1 VTGVTDVIDT
11 SRPTENGTPVL
22 RVSGLQ
28 YAYPSGLQALGGIDM
43 ELRAGELIAIVG
55 PSGCGKSTF
64 LSMIAGLALPTGGEI
79 SWDEDQL
86 PPGEYRQHLAML
98 FQRDTVFPWRTVEKN
113 IQFGMECLD
122 LPKDQRQ
129 EWTDRLL
136 EMGGLTAFRKSYPRA
151 LSGGMRRRVGLL
163 TALAVRPSILLL
175 DEPFAALDEPT
186 RVEMLGDVLK
196 LVYEYNVSVMLVTH
210 DLAEAISIAD
220 RIFVL
225 SNRPATVDS
234 VFPVTFGHDRDIV
247 KLRERPQYA
256 SIYSQLWH
264 KLWSVIRSGDA
275 ETAALA
281 AQAPGDAPPSNP
293 GLAGPDMVSPDL
305 VNPSAEGHGQ

>member
-1 VTGVTDVIDT
+1 VNYVN
-11 SRPTENGTPVL
+11 ENSTPVL
-22 RVSGLQ
+22 SVSGLE
-28 YAYPSGLQALGGIDM
+28 YSYPSGLQALGGIDM
-43 ELRAGELIAIVG
+43 ELGAGELVAIVG

-64 LSMIAGLALPTGGEI
+64 LSMIAGLALPTGGKI
-79 SWDEDQL
+79 GWDEDQL
-86 PPGEYRQHLAML
+86 PSGEYRRHLAMV
-98 FQRDTVFPWRTVEKN
+98 FQRDTVFPWRSVEKN

-122 LPKDQRQ
+122 IPKDERR

-186 RVEMLGDVLK
+186 RVELLGDVLK
-196 LVYEYNVSVMLVTH
+196 LVYEYNVSVILVTH

-225 SNRPATVDS
+225 SNRPATVES
-234 VFPVTFGHDRDIV
+234 VFHVVFGHSRDIV
-247 KLRERPQYA
+247 ALRETPQYA
-256 SIYSQLWH
+256 DIYSRLWR
-264 KLWSVIRSGDA
+264 KLWSVIRDGNQQELA
-275 ETAALA
+275 VLA
-281 AQAPGDAPPSNP
+281 AQAPDGSLPGA
-293 GLAGPDMVSPDL
+293 GLANPTMVDPSLEGPV
-305 VNPSAEGHGQ
+305 Q

>member
-1 VTGVTDVIDT
+1 
-11 SRPTENGTPVL
+11 
-22 RVSGLQ
+22 
-28 YAYPSGLQALGGIDM
+28 
-43 ELRAGELIAIVG
+43 
-55 PSGCGKSTF
+55 
-64 LSMIAGLALPTGGEI
+64 MIAGLALPTGGQI
-79 SWDEDQL
+79 SWDQDQI
-86 PPGEYRQHLAML
+86 PASQTPGGQYRRHLAML

-129 EWTDRLL
+129 AWTDQLL
-136 EMGGLTAFRKSYPRA
+136 KMGGLTAFRKSYPRA

-196 LVYEYNVSVMLVTH
+196 LVYEYQVSVILVTH

-234 VFPVTFGHDRDIV
+234 VFGVPFGHSRDIV
-247 KLRERPQYA
+247 KLREKPEYGDL
-256 SIYSQLWH
+256 YSQLWH
-264 KLWSVIRSGDA
+264 KLWSVIRAGKT
-275 ETAALA
+275 EMAALA
-281 AQAPGDAPPSNP
+281 AQAPGGSAPVNPAPVNPALSNP
-293 GLAGPDMVSPDL
+293 AMADPALADSSLEGP
-305 VNPSAEGHGQ
+305 AQ